1 MAPGLQ
7 SLLHETAG
15 LSRELLFEANPDG
28 TLRTVNTAWT
38 ALLGWSDTEL
48 QGKTF
53 FDLVHPDHVQKAREV
68 LAGAAGHP
76 SVALDARCRGKD
88 GAYRSISWK
97 LAARDGFVL
106 GAGHAIAPGPDSQG
120 IHDLNNLMQN
130 IVGALELVR
139 KLLATGRAA
148 ETERFITS
156 AIASAHRAAELNQ
169 RRVGSSPALA
179 GTNTEVS
186 AAAAKL

>member
-28 TLRTVNTAWT
+28 TLRTVNPAWT
-38 ALLGWSDTEL
+38 ALLGWSDIEL
-48 QGKTF
+48 QGKPF
-53 FDLVHPDHVQKAREV
+53 CELVHPDQVQKAREV
-68 LAGAAGHP
+68 LTGAAADP
-76 SVALDARCRGKD
+76 SVFALDARCRGKD

-97 LAARDGFVL
+97 LAARDGFVF
-106 GAGHAIAPGPDSQG
+106 GAGHAVAPGPDAQA

-148 ETERFITS
+148 ETERFIST

-169 RRVGSSPALA
+169 RRGGSSSASAPA
-179 GTNTEVS
+179 GT
-186 AAAAKL
+186 